1 MEFWKNN
8 PSLRIALM
16 LITFAAG
23 FVLLIT
29 GWKMTGQMKGLG
41 LMLVGLALLLCT
53 LYLYNTRFA
62 DPPER
67 KTNRKNTH

>member
-8 PSLRIALM
+8 PALRIALM
-16 LITFAAG
+16 LIMFAAG
-23 FVLLIT
+23 FALMIF

-67 KTNRKNTH
+67 KAKRKNTH

>member
-8 PSLRIALM
+8 PALRIASM

-23 FVLLIT
+23 FVLLIA
-29 GWKMTGQMKGLG
+29 GWKMTGQMKGLC

-62 DPPER
+62 DPPE
-67 KTNRKNTH
+67 KKAKRKNTH

>member
-8 PSLRIALM
+8 PALRIASM
-16 LITFAAG
+16 VITFLAG
-23 FVLLIT
+23 FVLLIA

-41 LMLVGLALLLCT
+41 IMLVGLALLLCT

-62 DPPER
+62 DPPE
-67 KTNRKNTH
+67 KKANRKNTH

>member
-1 MEFWKNN
+1 MEFWKKY

-16 LITFAAG
+16 LITFVAG
-23 FVLLIT
+23 FVLLIA

-67 KTNRKNTH
+67 KAKRKNTH

>member
-1 MEFWKNN
+1 MEFWKKY

-16 LITFAAG
+16 LITFIAG
-23 FVLLIT
+23 FALLIF
-29 GWKMTGQMKGLG
+29 GWKMTGQMKGLCW
-41 LMLVGLALLLCT
+41 MLVGLVLLLCT

-67 KTNRKNTH
+67 KAKRKNTH

>member
-8 PSLRIALM
+8 PALRIALM

-23 FVLLIT
+23 FVLLIA

-41 LMLVGLALLLCT
+41 LMLVGLVLLLCT

-62 DPPER
+62 DPPEKR
-67 KTNRKNTH
+67 AKRKNTH

>member
-16 LITFAAG
+16 LITFVAG
-23 FVLLIT
+23 FVLLIA

-67 KTNRKNTH
+67 KAKRKNTH